1 METCNLDKL
10 TQAKD
15 LVNLA
20 QGSDE
25 PVIVFDGE
33 DECLIAMRP
42 PVFERILFDTDLL
55 NCAGRESLHL

>member
-1 METCNLDKL
+1 MEICNLDKL

-42 PVFERILFDTDLL
+42 PVFERILFDADLL
-55 NCAGRESLHL
+55 NCVSRESLHL